1 MRDPTKILEDTLGF
15 KEIQTSQVL
24 EAQKSYLSL

>member
-1 MRDPTKILEDTLGF
+1 MRDPTKILEDTLEF
-15 KEIQTSQVL
+15 KGIQASQVL